1 MMNFIISNLSLLAS
15 DCTLLGD
22 ELTGILKDIFSWI
35 MIAIPVLTVVL
46 CTVDLTKA
54 VIAQDDGAIKKAQS
68 TCIKRIM
75 IGVALFFVPLLLN
88 LFLSYGGSIVGTCG
102 IGG

>member
-1 MMNFIISNLSLLAS
+1 MMNFIISNLSLLAG

-46 CTVDLTKA
+46 CTVDLSKA

-68 TCIKRIM
+68 TCIKRIL
-75 IGVALFFVPLLLN
+75 IGVAIFFVPLLLN
-88 LFLSYGGSIVGTCG
+88 ILLSYGGNIIGTCG